1 MKVKVK
7 NRSDSFIG
15 FGIPDMHIRREF
27 APNEVKEIDVT
38 EIEKVAYQPGGQ
50 ELLDEYFM
58 ILDDAIANKISPN
71 TSSEPEYKYTEENI
85 KELLTSGSYDAFLD
99 FLDFAPQGAID
110 IVKNLAIKYATD
122 TKKIEAIHKATGFNV
137 INAQQLSQD
146 NEDEKKTETRQRRV
160 SKEVEPKTPTYQ
172 RV

>member
-1 MKVKVK
+1 M
-7 NRSDSFIG
+7 
-15 FGIPDMHIRREF
+15 E
-27 APNEVKEIDVT
+27 
-38 EIEKVAYQPGGQ
+38 

-110 IVKNLAIKYATD
+110 IVKNLNFCYNKLLKLLRCNIWTLIKSNRNLQT
-122 TKKIEAIHKATGFNV
+122 
-137 INAQQLSQD
+137 L
-146 NEDEKKTETRQRRV
+146 
-160 SKEVEPKTPTYQ
+160 
-172 RV
+172 